1 VAPASDIEKTSVTAF
16 MTAVPVLLPLLL
28 LPPLLLPLL
37 LLLPP
42 SLLPQSMQCRRFVNE
57 RLQCRRRP
65 ALSLPPRTQNL
76 DDRVACDVDRDVV
89 RRRLDQR

>member
-1 VAPASDIEKTSVTAF
+1 
-16 MTAVPVLLPLLL
+16 MTAAAVLLLPLLL
-28 LPPLLLPLL
+28 LLALLLLPL

-65 ALSLPPRTQNL
+65 ALRAASDAKSR
-76 DDRVACDVDRDVV
+76 
-89 RRRLDQR
+89 